1 MSKEEKSAGLMFKKE
16 EVTSEVKDIM
26 VKNSGIMFEQKLTS
40 ITGLVQCIGQRY
52 VDGITKQN
60 ISIKTSFK
68 AN

>member
-52 VDGITKQN
+52 VDGIT
-60 ISIKTSFK
+60 
-68 AN
+68 